1 MEASQGTV
9 TLPGPNGAV
18 DIVSSASNEQEQRR
32 DLKRLEP
39 WLAVKNGNIEEV
51 KRQLKLGY
59 VDPNEEDFYRRT
71 ALWWAACQGQART
84 VGLLLANPNID
95 INARDRNG
103 VTPLYIAV
111 TQRQVELVKLLV
123 AEQGLD
129 VDCPSLSDHHLAAT
143 PLHMAVHRQL
153 EEVVA
158 LLLAHKGIAV
168 NSKDTN
174 RNTPLHR
181 AVIHA
186 DPSLDIVKLL
196 LAQGDIDVNLKSSEG
211 LRPVDVAVQ
220 RGHNEL
226 VSELLNAKGFE
237 RDSED
242 SVLLQEAARNGH
254 AEVAATVLR
263 HFKSHLNSQDSH
275 GQAPLHVAAEYGHGS
290 VAKVLLDAP
299 SVEMHVRDERQY
311 TPLFLAVDRVNKN
324 VVKLFLKKDGVAPT
338 SAELSFQELIRCA
351 VRYRESEVVRL
362 LLREQQNMFEEVD
375 ASDRGKRT
383 LMWLAAVNKDE
394 DMIRVLSMWDHETL
408 HLLTENGELSLVR
421 VLLAA
426 GYNVNKLNDNHETA
440 LYIAVSCR
448 QLKIAKEL
456 ILRKAKVDCEDQY
469 GLTPM
474 RVAIIQKSSDFIELL
489 LESSANVE
497 LIKANE
503 WRKAYEKEVSD
514 IIRLSKELSGSQ
526 NIGLIR
532 ESDLKQDAAA
542 CGVQRRLYGR
552 GLGPL
557 LKRIGEINSR
567 VIERLDGLDQA
578 VRDMLQ
584 LEFAWVSINETHH
597 STSIATSMKRLS
609 WVTSL
614 FGMNVNLLKNNP
626 DWRWALLV
634 AGVCLVSTMCAWLLF
649 KFSKIGSWLDDH
661 IGRRLHTATNTAQGG
676 IGPKESRI
684 SSGQIA

>member
-1 MEASQGTV
+1 
-9 TLPGPNGAV
+9 
-18 DIVSSASNEQEQRR
+18 
-32 DLKRLEP
+32 
-39 WLAVKNGNIEEV
+39 
-51 KRQLKLGY
+51 
-59 VDPNEEDFYRRT
+59 
-71 ALWWAACQGQART
+71 
-84 VGLLLANPNID
+84 
-95 INARDRNG
+95 
-103 VTPLYIAV
+103 
-111 TQRQVELVKLLV
+111 
-123 AEQGLD
+123 
-129 VDCPSLSDHHLAAT
+129 
-143 PLHMAVHRQL
+143 MAVHRQL

-181 AVIHA
+181 AVIHT

-196 LAQGDIDVNLKSSEG
+196 LAQGDIDVNPKSSDG

-254 AEVAATVLR
+254 AEAAATLLR

-275 GQAPLHVAAEYGHGS
+275 GQTPLHVAAEYGHGS

-299 SVEMHVRDERQY
+299 GVEMHVRDERQY
-311 TPLFLAVDRVNKN
+311 KPLFLAVDRVNDN
-324 VVKLFLKKDGVAPT
+324 VVKLFLEKDGVAPT
-338 SAELSFQELIRCA
+338 SAELSFQKLIRYA
-351 VRYRESEVVRL
+351 VRHGESEVVRP
-362 LLREQQNMFEEVD
+362 LLREQPNMFEEVD

-394 DMIRVLSMWDHETL
+394 DMIRVLSTWDHETL

-456 ILRKAKVDCEDQY
+456 ISRKAKVDCEDQY
-469 GLTPM
+469 GLTPI
-474 RVAIIQKSSDFIELL
+474 RVALIQKSRDFIELL

-514 IIRLSKELSGSQ
+514 IIRLLKEPSGSQ
-526 NIGLIR
+526 NIGFIR
-532 ESDLKQDAAA
+532 VSDLKQDAAA
-542 CGVQRRLYGR
+542 CGVQRRLYMLPNGYVPDDGPQFLAQFLHYLSLQWYKLCNDAEDHLAECRMDQLQAKGKSQELMLRFAQDAQTWSDLRKTWITQRRTLVEFASEYCARHNSGR

-609 WVTSL
+609 WVT
-614 FGMNVNLLKNNP
+614 
-626 DWRWALLV
+626 
-634 AGVCLVSTMCAWLLF
+634 
-649 KFSKIGSWLDDH
+649 IESWLDDH
-661 IGRRLHTATNTAQGG
+661 IGRRLHTAINTAQGG
-676 IGPKESRI
+676 IGPKESRL
-684 SSGQIA
+684 SSG